1 MSVPASTLPAKGD
14 VRSLRILFG
23 YLKPYR
29 RMVLGASV
37 ALVFTAG
44 GVLGM
49 GGALRYL
56 IDEGLSKG
64 NPHLLDTAFY
74 LLLGVTLLLA
84 LGTYARYFLISSVG
98 EKVVADIRRDLFAH
112 LLRQDISFYESTRTG
127 ELTSRLTAD
136 TTLIQTVVGSSLSMA
151 ARNGIMLIG
160 GLVLLVVTS
169 PKLTAYVLLIVPA
182 VVIPIILLGRRVR
195 ALSRATQERIA
206 DLSAQAEEQLGAIRT
221 IQALAIA
228 PIAAGL
234 FNASVDASVGTAL
247 ARIRLRAGLTGL
259 VIGLVF
265 GAVVLV
271 LWIGGHD
278 VLSGRITPGA
288 LSSFLFYAVMVASTT
303 GTLTEIWGDMQRAGG
318 ACERIFELLA
328 TVPEIVAPLSP
339 ETLPQPTSGRISFER
354 VSFAYPARPDRRAL
368 EEFTLNV
375 EPGERVAI
383 VGPSGAGKSTILQL
397 LLRFYDPSEGTI
409 RIDGVQLR
417 HLDPIALRGAL
428 GLVPQDPVIFSANA
442 WENIRLGR
450 PDATDEEV
458 LAAAEAAAAR
468 EFLERLPD
476 GLNTYLGEKGVRLSG
491 GQKQRLAIARA
502 FVRDP
507 AILLLDEATSALDSE
522 NETRVQAAIE
532 RLMHGRTSLIIAHRL
547 ATVVDA
553 DRIVVLD
560 EGRIQAIGTHRELL
574 TSSPLYAR
582 LAALQ
587 FDQRAA

>member
-1 MSVPASTLPAKGD
+1 MNPAASTLPAKGSP
-14 VRSLRILFG
+14 RSLRALFR
-23 YLKPYR
+23 YLVPYR
-29 RMVLGASV
+29 RQVIGASI
-37 ALVFTAG
+37 ALVFTAS
-44 GVLGM
+44 GVLAL

-56 IDEGLSKG
+56 VDEGLGKG
-64 NPHLLDTAFY
+64 NPALLDSAFY
-74 LLLGVTLLLA
+74 LLLGVTALLA
-84 LGTYARYFLISSVG
+84 FGTYARYFLISSVG
-98 EKVVADIRRDLFAH
+98 EKVVADLRRDLFSH
-112 LLRQDISFYESTRTG
+112 LLTQDLAFFESTRTG

-151 ARNGIMLIG
+151 ARNALMLVG
-160 GLVLLVVTS
+160 GLALLIVTS
-169 PKLTAYVLLIVPA
+169 PKLTAYVLFIVPL
-182 VVIPIILLGRRVR
+182 VVFPIILLGRRVR

-228 PIAAGL
+228 PMAARM
-234 FNASVDASVGTAL
+234 FNASVDASVRTAL

-278 VLSGRITPGA
+278 VIAGRMSPGA
-288 LSSFLFYAVMVASTT
+288 LSSFLFYAVMVASST

-328 TVPEIVAPLSP
+328 MQPEIVAPLSP
-339 ETLPQPTSGRISFER
+339 ETLPAPTTGRIEFQR
-354 VSFAYPARPDRRAL
+354 VSFSYPTRPTQRAL
-368 EEFTLNV
+368 EEFSLTV

-417 HLDPIALRGAL
+417 NLDPVALRGAV

-442 WENIRLGR
+442 WENIRMGN
-450 PDATDEEV
+450 PSASDAQV

-468 EFLERLPD
+468 EFLEALPEGFD
-476 GLNTYLGEKGVRLSG
+476 TYLGEKGVRLSG

-522 NETRVQAAIE
+522 NETRVQDAIE
-532 RLMHGRTSLIIAHRL
+532 RLMQGRTSLVIAHRL
-547 ATVVDA
+547 ATVQTA
-553 DRIVVLD
+553 DRILVLD
-560 EGRIQAIGTHRELL
+560 DGRIQAIGTHRELL
-574 TSSPLYAR
+574 QSSPLYAR

-587 FDQRAA
+587 FERAA